1 MSPQRDRREVIPA
14 EREGPERER
23 VAWQRAEERTQWER
37 IQQWREK
44 DPGFNSEGGTA
55 RGGIVTLTGCR
66 GTKPPYRVLRRG
78 FTTDI
83 LGLFQLVMR

>member
-14 EREGPERER
+14 EREGPERQR

-44 DPGFNSEGGTA
+44 DLGKLERRSKWEWSELYGRQGHCHVKCSNPA
-55 RGGIVTLTGCR
+55 
-66 GTKPPYRVLRRG
+66 
-78 FTTDI
+78 
-83 LGLFQLVMR
+83 LVISV